1 MPKEQ
6 DNFERAAAL
15 VARQLRELPMRRAPA
30 SLELRLLAA
39 IAAGDLRP
47 VPVRAAAP
55 WYRSSFRR
63 WPLLA
68 QIAFALVSVALASWL
83 THWLGGVSTYAP
95 SAAAGDELRSS
106 WSVLQALVTVG
117 QSLGDSLRAL
127 LTSMPRNWLLLLGS
141 GAATSY
147 AVLASA
153 SAFVFR
159 SIHR

>member
-1 MPKEQ
+1 MRKEQ
-6 DNFERAAAL
+6 DIFERAEAL
-15 VARQLRELPMRRAPA
+15 VARRLRELPMRRAPA
-30 SLELRLLAA
+30 SLESRLMAA
-39 IAAGDLRP
+39 IAAGNLQP
-47 VPVRAAAP
+47 VPVRESAP
-55 WYRSSFRR
+55 WYRCSFRR

-68 QIAFALVSVALASWL
+68 QLAFALISVALATWL

-117 QSLGDSLRAL
+117 HSLGDSLRAL
-127 LTSMPRNWLLLLGS
+127 LTSMPRNWLLLLAS

-153 SAFVFR
+153 GAFVFR